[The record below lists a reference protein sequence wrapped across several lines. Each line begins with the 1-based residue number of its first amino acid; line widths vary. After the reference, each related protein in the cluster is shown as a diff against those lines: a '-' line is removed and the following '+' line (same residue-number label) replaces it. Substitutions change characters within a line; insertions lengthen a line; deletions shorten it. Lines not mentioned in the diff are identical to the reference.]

1 MTDQHSSAVAFA
13 ELHRLADHFF
23 HGRADL
29 DDAAHRP
36 QAGSQAGAEVLLDAP
51 ALPRVASTAVLD
63 AAAEPT
69 GPGTFGS
76 AASTPGHAESNVLP
90 SGS

>member
-23 HGRADL
+23 QGRADL

-36 QAGSQAGAEVLLDAP
+36 QAGSQAG
-51 ALPRVASTAVLD
+51 
-63 AAAEPT
+63 
-69 GPGTFGS
+69 
-76 AASTPGHAESNVLP
+76 HAESNVLP